1 MLKHQKKVKNITKDK
16 SFLIALTV
24 SCIKCSNVQI
34 SLHCFLEPPC
44 LHRLRKHLPALLI
57 RGEAHVLPGV
67 YTPSC
72 DEDGFYLPRQ
82 CRAADR
88 QGIKECWCVDRHGS
102 KIEGLSD
109 CGGYSE
115 MCVQL
120 YGWRFHNFLFPYGHE
135 ALSYEQLVTQGN
147 VLINHLLNATGHFF
161 VYCFKFIQFSP
172 SKSTVNCLVQF
183 TKFAIICT

>member
-1 MLKHQKKVKNITKDK
+1 MKITIWIHYKLIIISCGPLAVTSLEQITGKKNYKFEKTNYLMRRRQKKVKNITKDK

-102 KIEGLSD
+102 KIEGVSD

-115 MCVQL
+115 MCV
-120 YGWRFHNFLFPYGHE
+120 
-135 ALSYEQLVTQGN
+135 
-147 VLINHLLNATGHFF
+147 
-161 VYCFKFIQFSP
+161 
-172 SKSTVNCLVQF
+172 
-183 TKFAIICT
+183 

>member
-1 MLKHQKKVKNITKDK
+1 MIIISCGPGAVTSLEQITGKKNYKFEKTNYLMPKHQKKVKNITKDK

-109 CGGYSE
+109 CGGYFE
-115 MCVQL
+115 MCV
-120 YGWRFHNFLFPYGHE
+120 
-135 ALSYEQLVTQGN
+135 
-147 VLINHLLNATGHFF
+147 
-161 VYCFKFIQFSP
+161 
-172 SKSTVNCLVQF
+172 
-183 TKFAIICT
+183 